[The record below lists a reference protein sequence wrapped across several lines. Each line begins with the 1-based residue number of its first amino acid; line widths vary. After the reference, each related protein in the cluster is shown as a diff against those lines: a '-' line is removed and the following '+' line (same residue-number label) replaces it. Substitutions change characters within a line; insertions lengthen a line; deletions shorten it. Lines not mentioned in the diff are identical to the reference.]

1 MMIYCTKRLVQSR
14 TDTAKGCEKVG
25 WEFENDRPIYTQLL
39 ERIQMMIVSG
49 KYKPGDRLPSV
60 RDLAAEAAVNPN
72 TMQRALMEL
81 ERIGLVYSQR
91 TTGRM
96 ITDDKQLIDKIK
108 EKMAVERIET
118 FVKTMEELGYTDADM
133 IKLLTQFCEN

>member
-1 MMIYCTKRLVQSR
+1 M
-14 TDTAKGCEKVG
+14 G

-49 KYKPGDRLPSV
+49 KYNPGDRLPSV